1 MNSTILGALSAL
13 YQPVFVLLST
23 RFRSIFDPLSD
34 RYRANPRPY
43 NFHLAYK
50 ALEINTK
57 QAKIKITK
65 LNVF

>member
-1 MNSTILGALSAL
+1 MNSTILGA
-13 YQPVFVLLST
+13 LST

-50 ALEINTK
+50 AMEINTK